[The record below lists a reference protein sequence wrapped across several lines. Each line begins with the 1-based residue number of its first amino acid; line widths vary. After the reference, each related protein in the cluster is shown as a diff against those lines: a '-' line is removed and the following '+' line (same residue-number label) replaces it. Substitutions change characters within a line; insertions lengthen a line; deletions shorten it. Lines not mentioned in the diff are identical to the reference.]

1 MVIYSINDIEK
12 LSGVKAHTIRIW
24 EKRHGII
31 NPKRT
36 EKNIRYFDDSDL
48 KLILNIAILNRN
60 GIKISH
66 IAKLSHEEIF
76 QKVTDISEVDSIF
89 EDELDAL
96 TLAVLELSE
105 TKFVRILDKK
115 IELRGFEDTMDAV
128 IYPLLDKLSTMWIAG
143 SIKGAHEHFVSN
155 LIRRKTISAIDQL
168 PVKYKGG
175 EPKGLIFLPKNEHHE
190 LSLLF
195 LHFILKKLGHRT
207 ISLGYDIP
215 LVDVIDAYK
224 IYKPDY
230 VFTII
235 NDTYSEEPI
244 QSFVN
249 IICDE
254 MIDSK
259 VILSGYQVVKQT
271 FDIPNNCV
279 ILKGL
284 GEVKSMF
291 SKINISIS
299 Q

>member
-24 EKRHGII
+24 EKRYGII

-36 EKNIRYFDDSDL
+36 DKNIRYFDDVDL
-48 KLILNIAILNRN
+48 KLILNIAILNRS

-66 IAKLSHEEIF
+66 IAKLSQEEIY
-76 QKVTDISEVDSIF
+76 QKVTDITEVDAIF

-105 TKFVRILDKK
+105 VKFVKVLDKK
-115 IELRGFEDTMDAV
+115 IELRGFEDTMDTV

-168 PVKYKGG
+168 EIKYKGK
-175 EPKGLIFLPKNEHHE
+175 EPKGLIFLPKNENHE

-195 LHFILKKLGHRT
+195 LHFILKKLGHKT
-207 ISLGYDIP
+207 ISLGFDIP
-215 LVDVIDAYK
+215 LTDIVDAYN

-244 QSFVN
+244 QGF
-249 IICDE
+249 
-254 MIDSK
+254 IDMLCSQLAESK
-259 VILSGYQVVKQT
+259 VILSGYQVVKQN
-271 FDIPNNCV
+271 FEVPNNCV

-284 GEVKSMF
+284 GEVKKMF
-291 SKINISIS
+291 SEINISVS